1 MRKKF
6 LTQVFQNG
14 IRKVLR
20 NPKYRLFAIIAGLFY
35 LVSPLDILP
44 DIIPIFGWI
53 DDGLIASFVV
63 AEASQI
69 LVEEIKKRKQV
80 TPTESNSS
88 QTSATIDVKAITI
101 S

>member
-1 MRKKF
+1 M
-6 LTQVFQNG
+6 TQVFQNG

>member
-1 MRKKF
+1 MKKKF
-6 LTQVFQNG
+6 FNQIFQTG

-20 NPKYRLFAIIAGLFY
+20 HPKYRLFAIVAGLFY
-35 LVSPLDILP
+35 LISPLDISP
-44 DIIPIFGWI
+44 DFIPFLGWV

-69 LVEEIKKRKQV
+69 LIEEMKKRKKV
-80 TPTESNSS
+80 
-88 QTSATIDVKAITI
+88 TSAESTSPQTGNTIDVEAVTL